1 MKTTIRFSFFSLCIL
16 CMLALAGCQ
25 PVQKQA
31 DTPGATQDA
40 TQEATTGAAPDAMS
54 DAIYQVSLLDGLMQ
68 GDYDGTATVG
78 QLLQEGNTGLGTF
91 DKLDGEMIVLDGVV
105 YKAKSD
111 GSVEVASD
119 SQTVPFAAVTNFDE
133 DIAAVPLSP
142 ITDFAGLKVA
152 LDDIIAK
159 QTGDFNRF
167 YVAEIKGN
175 FDVVHVRSV
184 PMQSKPYQP
193 LAEVTKNQAEFEYEN
208 IPGTAVAMRFP
219 DYMQGI
225 NLPGWH
231 LHFLSDDKTKGGH
244 VLDLKLADGTV
255 SMDTVLAFQLVA
267 PGTESFANLDLGADL
282 SQQTTTVES
291 K

>member
-1 MKTTIRFSFFSLCIL
+1 MYTIRLGFFSLCIL

-31 DTPGATQDA
+31 ETAGATVDA
-40 TQEATTGAAPDAMS
+40 TAGSTAAVTSDAMS

-111 GSVEVASD
+111 GSVEVAGD
-119 SQTVPFAAVTNFDE
+119 AQTVPFAAVTNFDE
-133 DIAAVPLSP
+133 DIAAIPLSS
-142 ITDFAGLKVA
+142 IADFDSLKAA
-152 LDDIIAK
+152 LDDIIAE
-159 QTGDFNRF
+159 QMGDFNRF

-175 FDVVHVRSV
+175 FDLVHVRSV
-184 PMQSKPYQP
+184 PIQSKPYKP
-193 LAEVTKNQAEFEYEN
+193 LAEATKDQAEFVYEN

-244 VLDLKLADGTV
+244 VLDLKLTDGTV

-267 PGTESFANLDLGADL
+267 PGTETFANLDLGADL
-282 SQQTTTVES
+282 SQQTGAVEN

>member
-1 MKTTIRFSFFSLCIL
+1 MLTIRLGFFSLCIL
-16 CMLALAGCQ
+16 CMLTLAGCQ
-25 PVQKQA
+25 PVQKL
-31 DTPGATQDA
+31 P
-40 TQEATTGAAPDAMS
+40 AAPDAAANTS
-54 DAIYQVSLLDGLMQ
+54 AVVAPDAIFQVSLLDGLMQ

-78 QLLQEGNTGLGTF
+78 QLLQNGDTGLGTF
-91 DKLDGEMIVLDGVV
+91 DQLDGEMIVLDGVV

-111 GSVEVASD
+111 GSVAAVPVT
-119 SQTVPFAAVTNFDE
+119 QTVPFAAVTHFQD
-133 DIAAVPLSP
+133 DIPATEVSSIA
-142 ITDFAGLKVA
+142 DFGGLKTA

-159 QTGDFNRF
+159 QTGDFNQF
-167 YVAEIKGN
+167 YVAEITGS
-175 FDVVHVRSV
+175 FDMVHVRSV
-184 PMQSKPYQP
+184 PMQSKPYKP

-255 SMDTVLAFQLVA
+255 KMDTIREFNLVV
-267 PGTESFANLDLGADL
+267 PDTETFANLDLGADL
-282 SQQTTTVES
+282 SQQTTTVEN

>member
-1 MKTTIRFSFFSLCIL
+1 MYTIRLGFFSLCIL
-16 CMLALAGCQ
+16 CVLALAGCQ

-31 DTPGATQDA
+31 DTAGAP
-40 TQEATTGAAPDAMS
+40 AAVTSDAMS

-111 GSVEVASD
+111 GSVEVAGD

-133 DIAAVPLSP
+133 DIVAIPLSS
-142 ITDFAGLKVA
+142 IADVDSLKAA
-152 LDDIIAK
+152 LDDIIAQ

-175 FDVVHVRSV
+175 FDVVQVRSV
-184 PMQSKPYQP
+184 PIQSKPYKP
-193 LAEVTKNQAEFEYEN
+193 LAEVTKDQSEFAYEN
-208 IPGTAVAMRFP
+208 IAGTAVAMRFP
-219 DYMQGI
+219 DYMGGI

-231 LHFLSDDKTKGGH
+231 LHFLSDDKSKGGH
-244 VLDLKLADGTV
+244 VLDLQLADGTV

-267 PGTESFANLDLGADL
+267 PGTEAFADLDLGADL
-282 SQQTTTVES
+282 SQQTGAVEN

>member
-1 MKTTIRFSFFSLCIL
+1 MNTTIRFSFFSLCVF
-16 CMLALAGCQ
+16 CMLTLAGCQ
-25 PVQKQA
+25 PVQKRA
-31 DTPGATQDA
+31 EISNATVNAASDA
-40 TQEATTGAAPDAMS
+40 TAGAPSDTMA

-68 GDYDGTATVG
+68 GEYDGTATVG
-78 QLLQEGNTGLGTF
+78 ELLQEGNIGLGTF
-91 DKLDGEMIVLDGVV
+91 DQLDGEMIVLDGVV

-111 GSVEVASD
+111 GSVEVAGD
-119 SQTVPFAAVTNFDE
+119 SQTVPFAAVTNFDH
-133 DIAAVPLSP
+133 DIAAIPLSS
-142 ITDFAGLKVA
+142 IADFGSLKVA
-152 LDDIIAK
+152 LDDIIANE
-159 QTGDFNRF
+159 TGDFNRF
-167 YVAEIKGN
+167 YVAEIKGD

-184 PMQSKPYQP
+184 PMQSKPYKP
-193 LAEVTKNQAEFEYEN
+193 LAEVTKNQAEFVYEN
-208 IPGTAVAMRFP
+208 IRGTAVAMRFP

>member
-1 MKTTIRFSFFSLCIL
+1 MKTTIRLGFASLCIL
-16 CMLALAGCQ
+16 CMLTLAGCQ
-25 PVQKQA
+25 PVQKRA
-31 DTPGATQDA
+31 ETEGAASGATADA
-40 TQEATTGAAPDAMS
+40 TADSMS

-105 YKAKSD
+105 YQAKSD
-111 GSVEVASD
+111 GSVAVAGD
-119 SQTVPFAAVTNFDE
+119 AQTVPFAAVTDFDE
-133 DIAAVPLSP
+133 DIAGVPLSS
-142 ITDFAGLKVA
+142 IADFGGLKAA

-175 FDVVHVRSV
+175 FDVMRVRSV
-184 PMQSKPYQP
+184 PVQEKPYKP
-193 LAEVTKNQAEFEYEN
+193 LAEVTKNQAEFVYEN

-282 SQQTTTVES
+282 SQQTTVVEN

>member
-1 MKTTIRFSFFSLCIL
+1 MNTIRLGFFSLCLL

-25 PVQKQA
+25 PVQKRA
-31 DTPGATQDA
+31 ETTNAASGAPSGATSDA
-40 TQEATTGAAPDAMS
+40 ISDAMS

-68 GDYDGTATVG
+68 GDYDGTATVN

-111 GSVEVASD
+111 GSVEVAGD

-133 DIAAVPLSP
+133 DIAAIPLSS
-142 ITDFAGLKVA
+142 IADVESLKDA
-152 LDDIIAK
+152 LDNIIAQ

-184 PMQSKPYQP
+184 PIQSKPYRP
-193 LAEVTKNQAEFEYEN
+193 LAEVTKDQAEFVYEN

-231 LHFLSDDKTKGGH
+231 LHFLSDDRSKGGH
-244 VLDLKLADGTV
+244 VLDLKLGDGSV
-255 SMDTVLAFQLVA
+255 SMDSVLEFQLVA
-267 PGTESFANLDLGADL
+267 PGTETFANLDLGADL
-282 SQQTTTVES
+282 SQETGAAEN

>member
-1 MKTTIRFSFFSLCIL
+1 MHTIRLGFISLCLL

-25 PVQKQA
+25 PVQKRA
-31 DTPGATQDA
+31 ETSDAAPGAT
-40 TQEATTGAAPDAMS
+40 AAVASDAMS

-111 GSVEVASD
+111 GSVEVAGD

-133 DIAAVPLSP
+133 DIAAIPLSS
-142 ITDFAGLKVA
+142 IADFASLKVA

-167 YVAEIKGN
+167 YVAEIKGS

-184 PMQSKPYQP
+184 PMQSKPYKP
-193 LAEVTKNQAEFEYEN
+193 LAEVTKNQAEFVYEN

-255 SMDTVLAFQLVA
+255 NMDTVLAFQLVA
-267 PGTESFANLDLGADL
+267 PDTETFANLDLGADL
-282 SQQTTTVES
+282 SQQTTAAEN